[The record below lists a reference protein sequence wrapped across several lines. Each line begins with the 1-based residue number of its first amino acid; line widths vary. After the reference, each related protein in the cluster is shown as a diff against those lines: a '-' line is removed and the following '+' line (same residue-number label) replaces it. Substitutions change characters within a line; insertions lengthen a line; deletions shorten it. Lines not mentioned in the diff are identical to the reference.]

1 MIGILLLLAGI
12 GIVGYLLGYYM
23 GSRTVEETEE
33 LEEEPEPP
41 LRDDILKDRPQLVEL
56 KVKSSK
62 DRSRPSGTIY
72 EREPEKIDYSR
83 GSDE

>member
-1 MIGILLLLAGI
+1 MIAILLFVAGV
-12 GIVGYLLGYYM
+12 GIAGYLLGYYM

-62 DRSRPSGTIY
+62 DRSRPSGSIY
-72 EREPEKIDYSR
+72 EREPKKIDYSE
-83 GSDE
+83 GYNE